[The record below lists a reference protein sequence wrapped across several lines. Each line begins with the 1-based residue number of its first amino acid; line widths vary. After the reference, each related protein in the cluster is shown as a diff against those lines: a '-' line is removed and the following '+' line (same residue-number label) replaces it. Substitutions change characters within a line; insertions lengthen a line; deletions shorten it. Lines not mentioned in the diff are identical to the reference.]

1 MDSRCLPH
9 PIERLL
15 LALTLAAFLGIVY
28 WKAGEAPLPHPA
40 ALVHAL

>member
-15 LALTLAAFLGIVY
+15 LAFTLVALLGIVR
-28 WKAGEAPLPHPA
+28 WKAGEAPVPRPA
-40 ALVHAL
+40 PLVHAL